1 VKNNLYDYS
10 KIKAIVIDDDQNTTS
25 VFCEFLDL
33 MGIKVLGEG
42 HSGKEA
48 LDLFKTKQ
56 PNVVFLDVMMPLP
69 YDGIYAL
76 ERIREMNKDVVVI
89 MVTADLRFDT
99 EKKLNALNASAII
112 YKPFEME
119 KILETVRSLLPQYH
133 TVGTDAPSDEKLQM
147 LDISIA
153 L

>member
-1 VKNNLYDYS
+1 MISYDYT
-10 KIKAIVIDDDQNTTS
+10 KISAIVIDDDQNTTS

-33 MGIKVLGEG
+33 MGIKILGEG
-42 HSGKEA
+42 HSGTDAVE
-48 LDLFKTKQ
+48 LFKTKK

-76 ERIREMNKDVVVI
+76 GKIRELDKDAVVI
-89 MVTADLRFDT
+89 MITADLRLDT
-99 EKKLNALNASAII
+99 EKTLNELNTSAII

-133 TVGTDAPSDEKLQM
+133 TVEKDTPSDEKLRM
-147 LDISIA
+147 LGISIA

>member
-1 VKNNLYDYS
+1 MTLYNYG
-10 KIKAIVIDDDQNTTS
+10 KIEAIVVDDDQNTTS

-42 HSGKEA
+42 HSGTDA
-48 LDLFKTKQ
+48 LELFKTKK

-76 ERIREMNKDVVVI
+76 EKIRELNKDVVVI

-99 EKKLNALNASAII
+99 EKKLNDLNASAII

-133 TVGTDAPSDEKLQM
+133 AVEENTPSDEKLQV
-147 LDISIA
+147 LGVSIA